1 MRSQPVDGSS
11 ISPAGSVATSR
22 PTRPTR
28 SVLSQANR
36 VERVDDIV
44 AAGGTGHYEVLSFD
58 SFAIFWPS
66 TKDPV
71 DVGQAE
77 LWLPHLDFEP
87 ESLLCR

>member
-1 MRSQPVDGSS
+1 M
-11 ISPAGSVATSR
+11 SPR
-22 PTRPTR
+22 
-28 SVLSQANR
+28 
-36 VERVDDIV
+36 
-44 AAGGTGHYEVLSFD
+44 GGTGHYEVLNFEG
-58 SFAIFWPS
+58 FAIFWPS